1 MLTVHDGKGR
11 KDRTVPLPVSVVP
24 DIEKQFDRVSD
35 IYENDLKNGYDGVFL
50 LGELEKKYKNAAKE
64 LAWQWFFLLPF
75 H

>member
-1 MLTVHDGKGR
+1 
-11 KDRTVPLPVSVVP
+11 
-24 DIEKQFDRVSD
+24 
-35 IYENDLKNGYDGVFL
+35 LKNGYDGVFL